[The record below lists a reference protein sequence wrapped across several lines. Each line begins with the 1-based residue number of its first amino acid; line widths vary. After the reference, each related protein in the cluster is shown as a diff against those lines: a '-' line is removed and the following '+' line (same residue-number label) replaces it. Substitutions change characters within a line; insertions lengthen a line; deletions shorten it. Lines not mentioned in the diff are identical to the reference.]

1 MKELTV
7 TLRQDQYD
15 RFKAAMTSLQNM
27 EEPATDEQL
36 IAQMKREAA
45 AITYA
50 VEIGSGDGSEWSF

>member
-1 MKELTV
+1 MIELTV
-7 TLRQDQYD
+7 VLTQDQYD
-15 RFKAAMTSLQNM
+15 RFQAAMTSMQNM

-50 VEIGSGDGSEWSF
+50 AEIGSGDGSEWSF

>member
-1 MKELTV
+1 MIELTV
-7 TLRQDQYD
+7 QLTQDQYD
-15 RFKAAMTSLQNM
+15 RFKAAMTKMQQM

-50 VEIGSGDGSEWSF
+50 VEIGSGDGSDWSF